1 MPKLREIRN
10 CLLLCHDQKRIGDEK
25 LIFLYDLNR
34 SKNPDFPYWRYDRFD
49 LDRLSD
55 DESKAELRFLKS
67 DIYNLQEVLGI
78 PEEIKCYNRLVVDGI
93 EALCIL
99 LKRFAYPIRYS
110 DMIPRF
116 GRPVPQ
122 YSIITNHVMNLI
134 YQGHGHR
141 LTTFMQPLLSP
152 ADLLSYA
159 EVIHQAGAPLENC
172 WGFVDE
178 TVRPICRPG
187 RQQRILY
194 NGHKRIHSIKFQSVV
209 TPNGL
214 IANLSCPYEGKKHDS
229 GMLAESGLLTNLEN
243 YSYSPTGDLLYI
255 YGDPAYPLRPHLQAP
270 FRAVRITEEQTAFNS
285 DEYIE

>member
-10 CLLLCHDQKRIGDEK
+10 CLLLCHDQKRIDDEEF
-25 LIFLYDLNR
+25 IFLYDLNR
-34 SKNPDFPYWRYDRFD
+34 SKNPHFPYWRYDRFD

-55 DESKAELRFLKS
+55 DECNAELRFLKN
-67 DIYNLQEVLGI
+67 DIYNLQEILGI

-99 LKRFAYPIRYS
+99 LKRFAYPVRYS

-134 YQGHGHR
+134 DQGHGHR

-152 ADLLSYA
+152 ANLLSYA
-159 EVIHQAGAPLENC
+159 EVIHQADAPLEKC
-172 WGFVDE
+172 WGFVDG

-194 NGHKRIHSIKFQSVV
+194 NGHKRIHSIMFQSVV

-214 IANLSCPYEGKKHDS
+214 IANLSDPYEGKKHDS

-243 YSYSPTGDLLYI
+243 YSYSPTDDLLCI
-255 YGDPAYPLRPHLQAP
+255 N
-270 FRAVRITEEQTAFNS
+270 ITFQVF
-285 DEYIE
+285 